1 MDGCVGRTEE
11 LKFLEELYGKT
22 PVACAICGRRHL
34 GKTAIL
40 RGFSS
45 DKPHIYLTGV
55 NGLKSENLREISVAL
70 SRFAGREVRVE
81 DILDLFPTLVKICGK
96 KKVVVMIDRYSD
108 IVGNFPEFNSYL
120 RSFMNR
126 DLASTR
132 MMLIVCD
139 NNNSVFGRFYYTLD
153 LRPMTYLECKGF
165 HPDYSPL
172 EHLMA
177 YSIVGGTPAYQKL
190 FQGKPLDIIRNSF
203 FDHMSVFSLETEGL
217 VTSEGLGPACNKV
230 LSAMASGA
238 ESVKDISSRANISSS
253 SCGKIV
259 EDMEHKGLI
268 QKEVSSGV
276 SRRAVYTI
284 SSNLIRFFFEVVH
297 RYTHQVEFEA
307 PEDAF
312 TMARADIDA
321 YMERGFKTVCM
332 DYVTFN
338 YDYTFIGKLRRKDD
352 SRDSVIDFV
361 ASVTVDD
368 VRRIIIAR
376 CRLFG
381 DPFNKSDL
389 DILMERGKKVDGSNK
404 LYALFSGPGFDPD
417 LQAVARD
424 DSNVVLRTLD
434 EVYKG

>member
-1 MDGCVGRTEE
+1 
-11 LKFLEELYGKT
+11 
-22 PVACAICGRRHL
+22 
-34 GKTAIL
+34 
-40 RGFSS
+40 
-45 DKPHIYLTGV
+45 
-55 NGLKSENLREISVAL
+55 
-70 SRFAGREVRVE
+70 
-81 DILDLFPTLVKICGK
+81 
-96 KKVVVMIDRYSD
+96 
-108 IVGNFPEFNSYL
+108 
-120 RSFMNR
+120 
-126 DLASTR
+126 
-132 MMLIVCD
+132 
-139 NNNSVFGRFYYTLD
+139 
-153 LRPMTYLECKGF
+153 
-165 HPDYSPL
+165 
-172 EHLMA
+172 
-177 YSIVGGTPAYQKL
+177 
-190 FQGKPLDIIRNSF
+190 
-203 FDHMSVFSLETEGL
+203 
-217 VTSEGLGPACNKV
+217 
-230 LSAMASGA
+230 MASGA